1 MRKKRA
7 LFLNLLF
14 GVALIAALVAL
25 FLFLYTSNEGF
36 WNNTPIFLQYK
47 IGKEAKAYKTLEFD
61 LVDPGQAPETIKAL
75 AEKGFHVMLQTHHYA
90 PDYVGNKLNCTNCH
104 FAAGNTTGGAQNGIS
119 LVGVATKYPAY
130 DNSMKKVIDLPA
142 RINNCFARSMN
153 GKALPLDSEVM
164 LALVTYMYWIS
175 EGLPIYGNISWL
187 GLEPLSKK
195 YSGDAMNGKKLYEV
209 YCSLCHKEDGKGDL
223 RVPPL
228 WGDHSFNQGAGF
240 NRLDMLATFI
250 FWNMPYNDMTPVLSE
265 QEAFDVGTYILAQP
279 RPE

>member
-1 MRKKRA
+1 MRQKRA

-14 GVALIAALVAL
+14 SVALIAALAAAY
-25 FLFLYTSNEGF
+25 LFLYTSNEGF
-36 WNNTPIFLQYK
+36 WNKTPIFLQHK
-47 IGKEAKAYKTLEFD
+47 IGKEADAYKTLEFD
-61 LVDPGQAPETIKAL
+61 LVDPGQAPESIKVL
-75 AEKGFHVMLQTHHYA
+75 AETGFHAMLQTHKYA
-90 PDYVGNKLNCTNCH
+90 PEHVGNKLNCTNCH

-130 DNSMKKVIDLPA
+130 DNSLKRVIDLPT
-142 RINNCFARSMN
+142 RINSCFARSMN

-164 LALVTYMYWIS
+164 LALVTYMSWIS
-175 EGLPIYGNISWL
+175 QGLPMYENISWL

-195 YSGDAMNGKKLYEV
+195 YPGDVANGKKLYDV
-209 YCSLCHKEDGKGDL
+209 YCALCHQEDGEGDL

-228 WGDHSFNQGAGF
+228 WGNDSFNQKAGF

-250 FWNMPYNDMTPVLSE
+250 FWNMPYDDMTPVLSE
-265 QEAFDVGTYILAQP
+265 QEAYDVGAYILSKP